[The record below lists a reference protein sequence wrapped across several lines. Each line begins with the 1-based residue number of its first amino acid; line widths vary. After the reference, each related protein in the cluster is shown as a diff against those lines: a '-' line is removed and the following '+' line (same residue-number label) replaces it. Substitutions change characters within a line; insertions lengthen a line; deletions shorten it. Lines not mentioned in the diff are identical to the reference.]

1 MSLRLEGL
9 RDALAALDDVV
20 ELVHDGPLMRSV
32 GPKMEN
38 AVKAGAVKHF
48 EIVYEVSWKLMQRAL
63 VGDVVSEA
71 PDTRRDLFR
80 LAARNRLIDDF
91 DQWRSYHD
99 ARNATAHT
107 YGAAR
112 ARAILERLPDF
123 AHDARLL
130 LETLEARSA

>member
-1 MSLRLEGL
+1 
-9 RDALAALDDVV
+9 
-20 ELVHDGPLMRSV
+20 MRSV

-48 EIVYEVSWKLMQRAL
+48 EIVYEVSWKLIERWCM
-63 VGDVVSEA
+63 SCEA
-71 PDTRRDLFR
+71 PDTRRDLTHGETISAGR
-80 LAARNRLIDDF
+80 RNRLIDDF

-130 LETLEARSA
+130 LETLEAHQCLT